1 MKVLHLF
8 NEIKFSGA
16 ELMYA
21 NASLVFQS
29 NGIEMLAFSTG
40 NSLGDFAS
48 EFERNNIKTYHRP
61 IKPGIHFSF
70 ATLRYYWNFYK
81 FLKSEKIDV
90 LHFHR
95 SDLYMVALC
104 ARLAGVR
111 TIKTMHSVF
120 KNRKFTYPYGY
131 FQRLVARKILNVT
144 FHTIRKSV
152 YENELH
158 YYKNPSVRV
167 NNWFDSSRFF
177 EPKNEKERQTIRE
190 KLGLKQSTF
199 IIVSVGA
206 CSHNKNHSEI
216 IKALAILDKK
226 LELQYLHLG
235 TGTTESQEKE
245 LAIELGVTDK
255 IRFLG
260 NVKNVQDYLVA
271 ADVYVMPS
279 KFEGLGNACLEAM
292 ACGKPL
298 ILYNSPGLRDLI
310 DNDDNGFL
318 IEWDYKNLTEKISIY
333 MQNPELIK
341 IKGKAASDFVNK
353 HHSMENNVLKI
364 ISLYK
369 NAF

>member
-21 NASLVFQS
+21 NAAYLFQA

-48 EFERNNIKTYHRP
+48 EFERTNIKTYHRP

-70 ATLRYYWNFYK
+70 ATVHFYCDFYK

-90 LHFHR
+90 LHIHR

-120 KNRKFTYPYGY
+120 KSRKFTYPYGY
-131 FQRLVARKILNVT
+131 FQRLVARKIFNVT
-144 FHTIRKSV
+144 FQTIGKSV

-167 NNWFDSSRFF
+167 NNWYDSSRFF
-177 EPKNEKERQTIRE
+177 EPKNEKKRQTIRE

-226 LELQYLHLG
+226 LDLQYLHLG
-235 TGTTESQEKE
+235 TGMTESKEKE
-245 LAIELGVTDK
+245 LAIELGVIHN

-260 NVKNVQDYLVA
+260 NVKNVQDYLIA
-271 ADVYVMPS
+271 ADVFVMSS
-279 KFEGLGNACLEAM
+279 KFEGLSIACIEAM
-292 ACGKPL
+292 ACSKPL

-318 IEWDYKNLTEKISIY
+318 IEWDYIILAEKIMLY
-333 MQNPELIK
+333 QQNPDLLK
-341 IKGKAASDFVNK
+341 IKGKASADFVNK
-353 HHSMENNVLKI
+353 NHSMENNVLKI

-369 NAF
+369 NAN